1 MRKYIKKIVTEAI
14 KEEKGLFSIYVE
26 KGKEKQPLNHLP
38 VMSTDYVP
46 RKGEFINVM
55 HDAVIDVY
63 EVVEVNYIF
72 HASMQEFQ
80 EGTIIVKETGR
91 KILF

>member
-1 MRKYIKKIVTEAI
+1 MRKYVKRLLAEVM

-26 KGKEKQPLNHLP
+26 KGNKKQPLNHLP

-72 HASMQEFQ
+72 HTSMQEFQ